1 MTTASHLVSRFG
13 ESEVN
18 AIVHQPFY
26 SVIENCLYIDANVV
40 KRFRHSSPNQQL
52 LLVAFEEAA
61 WRFQIHDPLPIVT
74 GQVPR
79 ERIANAVK
87 RLNRSQKGELTIHFS
102 LADGGS
108 AIRWQLRHRNTAIP
122 FPAPKRT

>member
-1 MTTASHLVSRFG
+1 MLA
-13 ESEVN
+13 
-18 AIVHQPFY
+18 
-26 SVIENCLYIDANVV
+26 
-40 KRFRHSSPNQQL
+40 
-52 LLVAFEEAA
+52 
-61 WRFQIHDPLPIVT
+61 

-87 RLNRSQKGELTIHFS
+87 RLNRSQKGDLTIHFS

-108 AIRWQLRHRNTAIP
+108 AIRWKLRHRNPAIP